1 MSNRFKFGA
10 EILLKLRTRREEAA
24 RRRFA
29 RSAGDVEAI
38 ARRMV
43 RLREVLRMHNDALRN
58 MLPGGAD
65 AMNVRLYRQCID
77 DIGQAIAAGS
87 KHLAEA
93 HEALREQRAQLLEAV
108 AQRKALAV
116 MKDRQMAVHA
126 GAEQRDEIRQQDMLH
141 AAQKATQDQPDDRA
155 VV

>member
-10 EILLKLRTRREEAA
+10 EILLKLRRRREEAA

-29 RSAGDVEAI
+29 RSTGDVKAI
-38 ARRMV
+38 ARRLV
-43 RLREVLRMHNDALRN
+43 RLREVLRMHNDAFRM

-65 AMNVRLYRQCID
+65 AMNVRLYRQCIE
-77 DIGQAIAAGS
+77 DIGQAIAADS

-93 HEALREQRAQLLEAV
+93 HEALREQRAQLLDAV
-108 AQRKALAV
+108 AQRKALAA

-126 GAEQRDEIRQQDMLH
+126 GAEQRDEMRQQDMLH
-141 AAQKATQDQPDDRA
+141 AAQKATRDQPDDGA